1 MAHKYTKKKK
11 EVKVEPVALEGELIK
26 KPAGRPSTFH
36 PDMIKTMLDAKDQGA
51 SDTQVMKMLGVC
63 RDTFYRWLREN
74 PEFKDAHAYAKIAE
88 EVHWDRVGEFGIMN
102 PKAINGPLYVSY
114 MKKRFKSWQESAAPL
129 SAQQNSISIHNLTV
143 NNVASLSTEELEKQV
158 QARLEAL
165 KTADPTL
172 LEKLMQKDTENP

>member
-1 MAHKYTKKKK
+1 MTQKYTKK
-11 EVKVEPVALEGELIK
+11 VKVPPKDEVLEGQLIK
-26 KPAGRPSTFH
+26 KPAGRPSTY
-36 PDMIKTMLDAKDQGA
+36 DESMIKTMLDAKDQGA

-74 PEFKDAHAYAKIAE
+74 PEFKEAHNYAKIAE

-102 PKAINGPLYVSY
+102 PKAVNGPLYVAY
-114 MKKRFKSWQESAAPL
+114 MKKRFKSWQESAAPV
-129 SAQQNSISIHNLTV
+129 SAQQNSINIHSMTV

-165 KTADPTL
+165 KAADPDL
-172 LEKLMQKDTENP
+172 LAKLMYKEELGE